1 MHCDR
6 WFAWSTGPVALL
18 QSDITNRQSIS
29 SRGVQTYVGRVK
41 IPPFFRASIGRYL
54 SSLSCGGVQA
64 RRWKRN
70 FAPRG
75 KPPPN
80 APKRRRET
88 APVASADAA
97 NCRPTKIP
105 ELFSLSELHV
115 CHRLHEA
122 LRGFQTRAQK
132 LKLVTC
138 SFVQRLMCP
147 PQFLN
152 VRSLQRSFIPPRAS
166 ETASLPRFVQPLA
179 V

>member
-1 MHCDR
+1 MGCHHGVVGIGHSLPSERRMDELGCSLRGANMHCDR
-6 WFAWSTGPVALL
+6 WFAWSTGPVALP

-41 IPPFFRASIGRYL
+41 IPPFFRAPIGRYL

-88 APVASADAA
+88 APVASADAPK
-97 NCRPTKIP
+97 RPF
-105 ELFSLSELHV
+105 FSSG
-115 CHRLHEA
+115 RLPFCQATIGWFLAAAPRCWRPKCKNEP
-122 LRGFQTRAQK
+122 RGWK
-132 LKLVTC
+132 
-138 SFVQRLMCP
+138 P
-147 PQFLN
+147 D
-152 VRSLQRSFIPPRAS
+152 
-166 ETASLPRFVQPLA
+166 
-179 V
+179 

>member
-41 IPPFFRASIGRYL
+41 IPPFFRAPIGRYL

-75 KPPPN
+75 KIARRSFAARVSCVGGIDLRN
-80 APKRRRET
+80 IIVVLASFSGFFLAYFGLSGRSSFAHAKLEAKTCIGVRLRSLCAILKRRRIRVSNGHGGT
-88 APVASADAA
+88 FDF
-97 NCRPTKIP
+97 P
-105 ELFSLSELHV
+105 EK
-115 CHRLHEA
+115 
-122 LRGFQTRAQK
+122 T
-132 LKLVTC
+132 
-138 SFVQRLMCP
+138 
-147 PQFLN
+147 
-152 VRSLQRSFIPPRAS
+152 
-166 ETASLPRFVQPLA
+166 
-179 V
+179 